1 MGADKQTDV
10 DAEAKM
16 LEDPSKTDG
25 KPDKEGYEERGNW
38 QGKFDFIFSCLSF
51 AVGLGNVWRFPYQC
65 YKNGG
70 GRGSSRIV
78 NIIKSIQSPYTVF
91 FFVVPSPPEEYFEN
105 DDFENHSQNRN
116 AP

>member
-25 KPDKEGYEERGNW
+25 KPDKEGYEERGIW

-70 GRGSSRIV
+70 GKIWRHTL
-78 NIIKSIQSPYTVF
+78 IQRPVHQSL
-91 FFVVPSPPEEYFEN
+91 
-105 DDFENHSQNRN
+105 NRTGKMHCWTGWTG
-116 AP
+116 